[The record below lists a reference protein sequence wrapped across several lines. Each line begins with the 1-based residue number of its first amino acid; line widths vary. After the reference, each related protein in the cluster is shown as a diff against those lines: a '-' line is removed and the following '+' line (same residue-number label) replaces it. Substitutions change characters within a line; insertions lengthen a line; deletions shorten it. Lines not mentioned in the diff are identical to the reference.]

1 MKKKVLKII
10 EARAGL
16 LDMRLRSSPA
26 QSLKRRWRETS
37 SNERHDLLVRW
48 LREIQAMNIVAS
60 ATREA
65 RR

>member
-16 LDMRLRSSPA
+16 LGMRVRYCSVK
-26 QSLKRRWRETS
+26 SLKRRWREAP

>member
-1 MKKKVLKII
+1 VKKKVLKII

-16 LDMRLRSSPA
+16 IDMRVSYGSVK
-26 QSLKRRWRETS
+26 SLKRRWRETP

-48 LREIQAMNIVAS
+48 LREIQAMNIVGS

-65 RR
+65 TR

>member
-16 LDMRLRSSPA
+16 IDMRLRSSPV
-26 QSLKRRWRETS
+26 QSLKRRWREAPR
-37 SNERHDLLVRW
+37 NERRDLLVRW

-65 RR
+65 TR